1 LGLSEE
7 DDLQVYFF
15 LLSAPTNLLY
25 LIHHSIKPTQNMNTE
40 SAKLRCQLKKN
51 ICSILSQKQSDIKT
65 GNQLILTNNGVGYF
79 VMGETTKTALFGVR
93 SGINHQQA
101 FSAF

>member
-1 LGLSEE
+1 
-7 DDLQVYFF
+7 
-15 LLSAPTNLLY
+15 
-25 LIHHSIKPTQNMNTE
+25 MNTE